1 MYYYCFL
8 GGTGKTKL
16 IQLLLKKIRSLG
28 MIALATAT
36 SGIASTLLT
45 GGRTVHTK
53 VKLPIQLEEGVTK
66 CSIQENS
73 ALAEVIRKTK
83 LMVIDEVTMGDKAM
97 FDTLDRSFREIRGI
111 NKAFGGLTML
121 FSGDWRQ
128 CLPVVQGGNRPVIVY
143 HTFKRHEELWPLVQV
158 RHLEE
163 NMRVKFAG
171 DDDKNYAN
179 FLLQIG
185 EGKIGELIDEKNSVY
200 NVPIPEDMKS
210 KQSNIYN
217 FCEEIF
223 ENIKDNH
230 RIYFPQI
237 KCSSDWDDYLM
248 ERAII
253 SAKNSDVEEINRIM
267 IEKLDDQPWVYYSAD
282 KVLNEK
288 DEVQFPKEF
297 LNHCQASG
305 MPPHCIVLKRGAPIM
320 LTRNLDPQNGHVNGA
335 RYIVLELKKKIIHA
349 RLATGPHK
357 GKTTLHI

>member
-1 MYYYCFL
+1 M
-8 GGTGKTKL
+8 
-16 IQLLLKKIRSLG
+16 
-28 MIALATAT
+28 
-36 SGIASTLLT
+36 
-45 GGRTVHTK
+45 
-53 VKLPIQLEEGVTK
+53 GVTK
-66 CSIQENS
+66 LSIQETS
-73 ALAEVIRKTK
+73 ALAEMVRRMKF
-83 LMVIDEVTMGDKAM
+83 MVIDEVTMGDKAM
-97 FDTLDRSFREIRGI
+97 FDTLNRSFQEIRG
-111 NKAFGGLTML
+111 NKLPFGGVVML

-128 CLPVVQGGNRPVIVY
+128 CLPVVQGGNRPIIV
-143 HTFKRHEELWPLVQV
+143 HRTFKRHEELWPMVQV

-163 NMRVKFAG
+163 NMRIKFAG
-171 DDDKNYAN
+171 NDDKQYAK

-230 RIYFPQI
+230 RIYFPRI

-253 SAKNSDVEEINRIM
+253 SAKNTDVEEINRIM

-305 MPPHCIVLKRGAPIM
+305 MPPHCIVLNRGAPIM

-357 GKTTLHI
+357 GKKYISNNNSKISKINHAYLQAKKYLYLESNSTLKTESYLWKWNGSNFQSAFVLA